1 VTGIRGLL
9 WRLFAVLASLLLP
22 LALSSAWLATVVTDT
37 DAYVDTVGPLASD
50 SDVQAAAVDALEGAA
65 VSTVEEAAGASLDA
79 NTRNQ
84 VRAAVGLA
92 VEAPEFE
99 TVWRE
104 ANRIAHDEAVVIL
117 EDEGGQQVTED
128 GRVVVE
134 LGPVFDSVVQSL
146 DEQGLVDAAAVPPVQ
161 ASVPLVKT
169 SDLDRAQTAYALLDA
184 AGFWVPALWLVLVV
198 LTLLVASE
206 RRRAAVWL
214 AVGSIIGLLMLVLGL
229 VVARGALVSELGSS
243 TDDDLIRAIWDV
255 LVSRLYWAI
264 GIGFVVSIAVLLVM
278 AVVGRRRPV

>member
-1 VTGIRGLL
+1 MTGIRGLL

-37 DAYVDTVGPLASD
+37 DAYVDTVGPLASE